1 MNHQISSISKTM
13 AAKFGLSL
21 NTDIANKCKI
31 WAKSSAALMV
41 AATISTPALAVVA
54 ISDGFGDAD
63 LNNNGIALE
72 DVDVSVQGGVGS
84 TTYIPGRVFVDGMSS
99 EPTNMEIDSVL
110 DASDTG
116 VRWLQM
122 RGWSDGPTTL
132 PNAGNSKPTL
142 RIVDDSAGAMLET
155 QAPGS
160 GGLGITAIDDGN
172 AMSWESRGGGASAAA
187 FFGQNIA
194 LGSVVGDEVKVS
206 FDFRMWRD
214 APNTNSGA
222 DGDNEADFGELR
234 FGLYQDTDGQL
245 ANGDVNP
252 FAGRQVDSEG
262 LPLPDPNTQFVPA
275 VWGQEEGMFDGTLT
289 GTQGTGD
296 DVGTNGDNGW
306 QASVFFGDALF
317 DDGGGTRIRE
327 EMQSDRI
334 LQGGDVQTIAQPENI
349 AMGGPFDPPEFDFVN
364 LDLDGVFTIELSLT
378 RATEVTAGDTIA
390 AELILT
396 DKNTLETWSL
406 SGQDDLVSGLDLAGI
421 NSESWDY
428 FALRN
433 ASSGGGEFDFIL
445 DNFAVEV
452 NGSNEGDYIPTGLDG
467 DFNDDGTV
475 DAADYTVYRDN
486 LGLSDAALN
495 GNGTGS
501 GTVSLADYNLWV
513 SSYGTSSSS
522 SAASSV
528 PEPTSLLLLGVAGAL
543 FTLKRRDQ

>member
-21 NTDIANKCKI
+21 NTDIASKCKI

-187 FFGQNIA
+187 FFDQNIA

-222 DGDNEADFGELR
+222 DSNNEADFGELR

-245 ANGDVNP
+245 ANGDANP

-262 LPLPDPNTQFVPA
+262 LPLPDPSTQFVPA

-296 DVGTNGDNGW
+296 DVGSNGDAGW
-306 QASVFFGDALF
+306 QASVIFGDSFL
-317 DDGGGTRIRE
+317 DNGGEVRIRE
-327 EMQSDRI
+327 ELQSDRI

-349 AMGGPFDPPEFDFVN
+349 AMGGPFDPPEFNFVN
-364 LDLDGVFTIELSLT
+364 LDMDGVYTIALSLK
-378 RATEVTAGDTIA
+378 RATEVDPADTIEA
-390 AELILT
+390 TLILT
-396 DKNTLETWSL
+396 DKVTLETWSI
-406 SGQDDLVSGLDLAGI
+406 SGQDNLGGVGDLIGI
-421 NSESWDY
+421 NSDSWDY

-433 ASSGGGEFDFIL
+433 ASSGGGEYDFLL
-445 DNFAVEV
+445 DNFTVEV
-452 NGSNEGDYIPTGLDG
+452 NGSNEGDYLPTGLDG

-495 GNGTGS
+495 GNGTGG
-501 GTVSLADYNLWV
+501 GTVVSADYTLWV
-513 SSYGTSSSS
+513 NNYGATSSSS
-522 SAASSV
+522 SASSV
-528 PEPTSLLLLGVAGAL
+528 PEPSSFLLLLVAG
-543 FTLKRRDQ
+543 TLISIKNRA